1 MRIEVQAIAAGEVD
15 ADVLAV
21 PLQAG
26 DGLAAPPAGRDQ
38 SLGGLLAQLR
48 EVGELRDDLGSARLV
63 HLSGQVRARRVA
75 AAGVGEPEQF
85 DADAL
90 RTAAA
95 SVALGTGEFAQT
107 VAWVLDPS
115 LPLPL
120 EQQARALVEGT
131 VLGTYEPA
139 RWKHEN
145 SKPKLDRLV
154 LCGDETVTETAQRAG
169 KIAEW
174 TNRARDLVNSPPNE
188 ATPERLAA
196 RAAEIASSVP
206 HLESEALGPEEIR
219 GRGMGAFAAVAQGSD
234 NPPRLVVLRYEPP
247 QPANRDFL
255 LGLVGK
261 AITFDTGGV
270 SPQPSLPKPD

>member
-26 DGLAAPPAGRDQ
+26 DGLAGATAELDQ

-95 SVALGTGEFAQT
+95 SVALGAGEFAQT

-145 SKPKLDRLV
+145 SS
-154 LCGDETVTETAQRAG
+154 TARR
-169 KIAEW
+169 
-174 TNRARDLVNSPPNE
+174 TRRRPSDSPPAPPRSPRLSPTSSPRPSARRRSAAGAWARSPRLRRE
-188 ATPERLAA
+188 ATTRPGSSSCATSRRSRPTATSCSAWSA
-196 RAAEIASSVP
+196 RRSHSTPAGSRSS
-206 HLESEALGPEEIR
+206 
-219 GRGMGAFAAVAQGSD
+219 
-234 NPPRLVVLRYEPP
+234 
-247 QPANRDFL
+247 
-255 LGLVGK
+255 
-261 AITFDTGGV
+261 
-270 SPQPSLPKPD
+270 